1 MECPNSDGKL
11 CSIPDTA
18 EGSLKL
24 ISIKDAEGTFVWDYR
39 KDVCASYSNISDT
52 KGYRKQCREQYN
64 SCTQGIWVQHGC
76 ARLDET
82 YVKASVSNCP
92 NAFATES
99 HNEGCSLAYLLT

>member
-1 MECPNSDGKL
+1 MYLISGRRNFRFSGEDMECPNSDGKL

-52 KGYRKQCREQYN
+52 KGYRKQCREQ
-64 SCTQGIWVQHGC
+64 
-76 ARLDET
+76 DET

>member
-1 MECPNSDGKL
+1 MLLYLISGRRNFRFSGEDMECPNSDGKL

-76 ARLDET
+76 ATLW
-82 YVKASVSNCP
+82 V
-92 NAFATES
+92 
-99 HNEGCSLAYLLT
+99 SLAYLLT